1 VLVSRLVMDEAPQFD
16 ISPYRL
22 ARFSDGTKLS
32 SPEMM

>member
-1 VLVSRLVMDEAPQFD
+1 MDEAPQFD

-32 SPEMM
+32 GPEMM